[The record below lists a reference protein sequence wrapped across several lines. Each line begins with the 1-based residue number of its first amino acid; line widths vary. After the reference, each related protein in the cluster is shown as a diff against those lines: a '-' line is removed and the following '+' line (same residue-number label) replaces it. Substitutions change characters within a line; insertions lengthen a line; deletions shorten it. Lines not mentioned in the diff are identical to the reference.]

1 MLLKF
6 ETIHDEMNQKNTDPN
21 SLVDSTAHSVF
32 EAAQA
37 PELAPL
43 PPVSTM
49 DRFRAAFDS
58 PGQSTVTV
66 LAPSI
71 QPVLPSPLD
80 IINDFNRIV
89 SSTVGSSSLDLAKEC
104 ENWIKTKC
112 LVSFWSARER
122 MDQDFNES
130 GIDNLSSTMKDFM
143 TNVPGDEKRD
153 FSIQL
158 FRVAVATQA

>member
-1 MLLKF
+1 
-6 ETIHDEMNQKNTDPN
+6 MNQKNTDPN

-89 SSTVGSSSLDLAKEC
+89 SSTVGSSSL
-104 ENWIKTKC
+104 
-112 LVSFWSARER
+112 VSFWSARER

-130 GIDNLSSTMKDFM
+130 GIGNLSSTMKDFM